1 MNELVEKLQVEV
13 EAKTKKMKDMTTDL
27 MIQQTN
33 ASTNQMQAQA
43 EREEASKIATDL
55 RLMEELKE

>member
-55 RLMEELKE
+55 R